1 MGDKIGSG
9 KVPYKYESTNG
20 QAGTVFFRLT
30 KSWMTVNGATKWNG
44 S

>member
-20 QAGTVFFRLT
+20 IAGTVFLRLT
-30 KSWMTVNGATKWNG
+30 KEWKKANGATKWDG
-44 S
+44 R